1 MILHV
6 EVHACLDAAVV
17 VLPLVLEDV
26 EEVAQEIV
34 VVNAMALAAALAV
47 MAAQVAVLVETYSQY
62 IDEREQSTLER
73 WNGKEHNVHR
83 HERLPI
89 GL

>member
-47 MAAQVAVLVETYSQY
+47 MVAQVAVLVETYSQY
-62 IDEREQSTLER
+62 IDERE
-73 WNGKEHNVHR
+73 
-83 HERLPI
+83 
-89 GL
+89 

>member
-1 MILHV
+1 M
-6 EVHACLDAAVV
+6 DAAVV

-62 IDEREQSTLER
+62 IDERE
-73 WNGKEHNVHR
+73 
-83 HERLPI
+83 
-89 GL
+89 